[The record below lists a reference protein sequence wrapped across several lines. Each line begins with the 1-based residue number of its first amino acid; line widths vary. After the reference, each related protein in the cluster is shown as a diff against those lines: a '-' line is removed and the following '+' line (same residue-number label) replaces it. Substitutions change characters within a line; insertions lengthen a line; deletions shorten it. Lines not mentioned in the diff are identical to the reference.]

1 MKIRK
6 LLSIALG
13 LAVAVCAGAQSASEI
28 AAAKAM
34 AKQYGYSENDINSM
48 MNGRNGGNQTG
59 NQNGNQQS
67 QVQSYPQLNAG
78 KVTKQTGP
86 RSASLTGIFDPTTG
100 EMAELMIGPDGLP
113 IEPEETKKF
122 DENDIYGQDY
132 FKSRGLGVIPSYN
145 APAPASYILGPG
157 DEVTIDIW
165 GSTVSH
171 VVATIENDGSIN
183 LPDLGPAYLA
193 GMSLQSAENSLK
205 AQLARVYSGLG
216 DDSGETYLKISVGKI
231 KGVVVN
237 VSGEVETP
245 GAYTIPSLSTISS
258 AIFMAG
264 GLREKGSV
272 RNIALYRR
280 GKKVAVFDLYDFIF
294 NGKYDER
301 LRLQDGDVIMVP
313 AYTNVVSAK
322 GAVMRPQRYEMKDG
336 ENVLDLIGYAQGF
349 STDAQR
355 TGVNVMRK
363 GVDGGRAFDIAEAAF
378 TTFILKDGDI
388 VSVREYVNQY
398 QNRVEIIGP
407 VKYPGSYAIGD
418 GINDLASLVKAAG
431 GLIEGAYTGRGQISR
446 QDKNRQPEFLAFDLT
461 QVLEGGRKI
470 ELHREDVVTIYSFE
484 DMNVDRFVTIGG
496 AVEKP
501 GVYSYRDSLTVGRLI
516 NDAGGLTLDAYIASG
531 QITREGSDGHPVIFP
546 FDVQKASRDTL
557 KFEIIPGDA
566 VRIYSIKELRKN
578 TTITIN
584 GEVNA
589 PGEYVY
595 RDGMTLVELVELAHG
610 CTRGVDLSNV
620 EIAGR
625 GGRERGSV
633 RTINLEEN
641 TDFWREELMPYDV
654 VSFRRLTYF
663 RPQTAVTVDG
673 EVMAP
678 GTYVIDKAQVRLS
691 DVMARVGGFTDDSYP
706 HGAKLV
712 RVLTEEEQ
720 ERQKLALE
728 IAASKI
734 GSKLK
739 VDSLVLE
746 DRYNIGIDLERAMA
760 NPGSVADVILRAGD
774 IIEVPQM
781 NNTVKISGGVLFP
794 NTVAFN
800 DKEDWTY
807 YISQA
812 GGYTRQARAGKTYA
826 VYMNGQVA
834 KRGKIK
840 AEPGMEIIVPERSES
855 ENTRLSAAEIASLAS
870 SATSVA
876 ALVTSIIKMF

>member
-1 MKIRK
+1 MKIAK
-6 LLSIALG
+6 ILSVALG
-13 LAVAVCAGAQSASEI
+13 ITVTFSAVAQSASEI

-34 AKQYGYSENDINSM
+34 AQQYGYSENDVNSM
-48 MNGRNGGNQTG
+48 MNGRNGGNQG
-59 NQNGNQQS
+59 SMQNQQS
-67 QVQSYPQLNAG
+67 QVQSYPQLNTG
-78 KVTKQTGP
+78 KDAKKTAP
-86 RSASLTGIFDPTTG
+86 RSASLAGILDPATG
-100 EMAELMIGPDGLP
+100 EMAELVLGPDGLP
-113 IEPEETKKF
+113 VMPEEPREV
-122 DENDIYGQDY
+122 DENDIFGQEY
-132 FKSRGLGVIPSYN
+132 FKSRGLGIIPSYN
-145 APAPASYILGPG
+145 APAPSSYILGPG

-171 VVATIENDGSIN
+171 VVATIENDGGIN
-183 LPDLGPAYLA
+183 LPDLGPVYLA

-205 AQLARVYSGLG
+205 SQLAHIYSGLG
-216 DDSGETYLKISVGKI
+216 DEKGETFLKIAVGKI

-245 GAYTIPSLSTISS
+245 GAYTIPSLSTIPS

-272 RNIALYRR
+272 RNISVFRKGR
-280 GKKVAVFDLYDFIF
+280 KVAVFDLYEFIF
-294 NGKYDER
+294 KGKYDEK

-313 AYTNVVSAK
+313 AYTTVVSAK
-322 GAVMRPQRYEMKDG
+322 GGVMRPQRYEMKDG
-336 ENVLDLIGYAQGF
+336 ESVQDLISYAQGF
-349 STDAQR
+349 SSDAQR

-363 GVDGGRAFDIAEAAF
+363 GVDGGRAFDVVAESF
-378 TTFILKDGDI
+378 GTFCLKDGDI
-388 VSVREYVNQY
+388 VSAREYVNQY
-398 QNRVEIIGP
+398 QNNVRIIGP

-418 GINDLASLVKAAG
+418 GITDLASLVGAAG

-446 QDKNRQPEFLAFDLT
+446 LDSNRQPEFLAFDLT
-461 QVLEGGRKI
+461 QVLQGGRKI
-470 ELHREDVVTIYSFE
+470 DLRREDVVTIYSHD
-484 DMNVDRFVTIGG
+484 DMNVNRFVTIDG
-496 AVEKP
+496 AVEEP
-501 GVYSYRDSLTVGRLI
+501 GVYSFRDSLTVGRLI
-516 NDAGGLTLDAYIASG
+516 NDAGGLTRDAYIAGG
-531 QITREGSDGHPVIFP
+531 QITREGSDGHPVIVP
-546 FDVQKASRDTL
+546 FDVQKATRDTL
-557 KFEIIPGDA
+557 EFAVIPGDA

-589 PGEYVY
+589 PGKYVY
-595 RDGMTLVELVELAHG
+595 RDGMTLSELVELAHG
-610 CTRGVDLSNV
+610 CTQGVDLTNV
-620 EIAGR
+620 EIASR
-625 GGRERGSV
+625 GGRQRGTV
-633 RTINLEEN
+633 QTVNLEEDS
-641 TDFWREELMPYDV
+641 DFWKAELKPYDV
-654 VSFRRLTYF
+654 VSLRRLTYF
-663 RPQTAVTVDG
+663 RPQTAVTVEG
-673 EVMAP
+673 EVLAP

-691 DVMARVGGFTDDSYP
+691 DVMSRVGGFTDDSYP

-734 GSKLK
+734 GGKIK

-746 DRYNIGIDLERAMA
+746 DRYDIGIDLEKAIA

-774 IIEVPQM
+774 IIQVPQM
-781 NNTVKISGGVLFP
+781 NNTVRISGGVLFP
-794 NTVAFN
+794 NTVAYN

-812 GGYTRQARAGKTYA
+812 GGYTRKARSARVYA

-834 KRGKIK
+834 KRGRIK
-840 AEPGMEIIVPERSES
+840 AEPGMEIIVPERSDS
-855 ENTRLSAAEIASLAS
+855 ENQRLSAAEIASLAS

>member
-13 LAVAVCAGAQSASEI
+13 LAVTVSAGAQSASEI

-48 MNGRNGGNQTG
+48 MNGRNGGNQTR
-59 NQNGNQQS
+59 NQQS

-78 KVTKQTGP
+78 RGGRQTNP
-86 RSASLTGIFDPTTG
+86 RSASLPGILDPTTG

-113 IEPEETKKF
+113 ILPEISKKV

-171 VVATIENDGSIN
+171 VVATIGNDGSIN
-183 LPDLGPAYLA
+183 MPDLGPVYLA

-205 AQLARVYSGLG
+205 AQLARVFSGLG
-216 DDSGETYLKISVGKI
+216 DDNGETYLKIAVGKI

-245 GAYTIPSLSTISS
+245 GAYTIPSLSTIPS

-272 RNIALYRR
+272 RNIALYRK
-280 GKKVAVFDLYDFIF
+280 GKKVAGFDLYEFIF
-294 NGKYDER
+294 KGKFDEK
-301 LRLQDGDVIMVP
+301 LRLQDGDVITVP
-313 AYTNVVSAK
+313 AYTNVVSVK

-336 ENVLDLIGYAQGF
+336 ENVIDLIGYAQGF

-355 TGVNVMRK
+355 TGVNVMRR
-363 GVDGGRAFDIAEAAF
+363 GVDGGRAFDITEAAF
-378 TTFILKDGDI
+378 ATFSLKDGD
-388 VSVREYVNQY
+388 VVNVREFINQF
-398 QNRVEIIGP
+398 QNRVKIVGP
-407 VKYPGSYAIGD
+407 VKYPGIYAIGD
-418 GINDLASLVKAAG
+418 GISDLASLVKAAG
-431 GLIEGAYTGRGQISR
+431 GLVEGAYTGRGQISR
-446 QDKNRQPEFLAFDLT
+446 QDRNRQPEFLAFDLT

-470 ELHREDVVTIYSFE
+470 ALQREDIVTIYSYE
-484 DMNVDRFVTIGG
+484 DMNADRFVTIGG
-496 AVEKP
+496 AVENP

-516 NDAGGLTLDAYIASG
+516 NDAGGLTKDAYIASG
-531 QITREGSDGHPVIFP
+531 QITREGSDGRPVIVP
-546 FDVQKASRDTL
+546 FDVQRATRDTL
-557 KFEIIPGDA
+557 KFGIIPGDA

-595 RDGMTLVELVELAHG
+595 RDGMTLAELVELAHG
-610 CTRGVDLSNV
+610 CTQGVDLTNV
-620 EIAGR
+620 EIASR

-633 RTINLEEN
+633 QTINLEEN
-641 TDFWREELMPYDV
+641 ADFWKEELKPYDV
-654 VSFRRLTYF
+654 VSLRRLTYF
-663 RPQTAVTVDG
+663 RPQTAVTVEG

-691 DVMARVGGFTDDSYP
+691 DVMSRVGGFTDDSYP

-734 GSKLK
+734 GGKIK

-746 DRYNIGIDLERAMA
+746 DRYNIGIDLEKAIA

-812 GGYTRQARAGKTYA
+812 GGYTKQARAGKTYA

-834 KRGKIK
+834 KRDKIK

-855 ENTRLSAAEIASLAS
+855 ENTRLSPAEIASLAS